1 MTEKLTDSRLANL
14 GARAIHEAFSAYR
27 KEFDVITRQAKI
39 RFRECN
45 WHGMRA
51 DAAERLELYKKVV
64 DQVEAQIRRLLAARI
79 LDKLVWTGIKAVYS
93 GFIGNRNDWELAETF
108 FNSVTR
114 RIFATIGVDPNIEFV
129 DTDFE
134 TPPTPSISDV
144 FRTYGGSESTET
156 LIQTILS
163 DYPLVDAFQNLRHD
177 AKWVAAE
184 IENRLR
190 SIGVSG
196 SIEQAQ
202 MVENIF
208 YRGMGAYIVGRFYIG
223 PALVPVAIALLNT
236 DKGII
241 VDGVLL
247 DKNEISI
254 LFSFTRSYFHVE
266 VQRPYDLVRFLK
278 SILPRKRIAE
288 LYISTGFNK
297 HGKTELY
304 RELLDHQTE
313 CTQDQFEI
321 SRGQRGMVMIVF
333 NMPRDDLVFKLIR
346 DHFATPKK
354 TTRQDVMEKYDLVFK
369 HDRAGRLVDAQAFE
383 HLQFDACCF
392 SDQLLDEL
400 QAEARQTVQIQ
411 DEQIIVEHAYVER
424 RVIPLNVYL
433 EEADADAARNVVIDF
448 GGAIKDMAVSNIFP
462 GDILLKNFG
471 VTRHGRVVFYDY
483 DELCPLTSCNFKKLP
498 QALSYDDELSSEPWF
513 YVDENDVFPEEFR
526 NFLGLSEPLREV
538 FMEHHAD
545 LFDVEYWRRA
555 QKAINAGELPH
566 IFPYERNIR
575 PESH

>member
-1 MTEKLTDSRLANL
+1 
-14 GARAIHEAFSAYR
+14 
-27 KEFDVITRQAKI
+27 
-39 RFRECN
+39 
-45 WHGMRA
+45 
-51 DAAERLELYKKVV
+51 
-64 DQVEAQIRRLLAARI
+64 
-79 LDKLVWTGIKAVYS
+79 
-93 GFIGNRNDWELAETF
+93 
-108 FNSVTR
+108 
-114 RIFATIGVDPNIEFV
+114 
-129 DTDFE
+129 
-134 TPPTPSISDV
+134 
-144 FRTYGGSESTET
+144 
-156 LIQTILS
+156 
-163 DYPLVDAFQNLRHD
+163 
-177 AKWVAAE
+177 
-184 IENRLR
+184 
-190 SIGVSG
+190 
-196 SIEQAQ
+196 
-202 MVENIF
+202 
-208 YRGMGAYIVGRFYIG
+208 
-223 PALVPVAIALLNT
+223 
-236 DKGII
+236 
-241 VDGVLL
+241 
-247 DKNEISI
+247 
-254 LFSFTRSYFHVE
+254 
-266 VQRPYDLVRFLK
+266 
-278 SILPRKRIAE
+278 
-288 LYISTGFNK
+288 
-297 HGKTELY
+297 
-304 RELLDHQTE
+304 
-313 CTQDQFEI
+313 
-321 SRGQRGMVMIVF
+321 
-333 NMPRDDLVFKLIR
+333 
-346 DHFATPKK
+346 
-354 TTRQDVMEKYDLVFK
+354 MEKYDLVFK